1 MYLESNLPEVT
12 KVSSLITQT
21 LPPQVKLGAVRQLLR
36 GNQSRQVLLQQVIG
50 RLEQRY
56 GCSLEELEGRL
67 DRGEGQEH
75 PDWEDSIEWRNA
87 VESLK
92 HTLLLRSILEW
103 LSNLLAPSPT
113 L

>member
-1 MYLESNLPEVT
+1 MP
-12 KVSSLITQT
+12 SLSTISTVITQT
-21 LPPQVKLGAVRQLLR
+21 LPPQVKPGDVRQLLQETQ
-36 GNQSRQVLLQQVIG
+36 GRQVLLQQIIG

-56 GCSLEELEGRL
+56 GCSLEKLEDRL

-92 HTLLLRSILEW
+92 YTLLLRNILEW
-103 LSNLLAPSPT
+103 LSNLLVPSPT